1 MQIHLQVLMVK
12 GLKEIAEE
20 ISIEL
25 SKKQIED
32 DANPKKITLMKRF
45 LDVLEQ

>member
-1 MQIHLQVLMVK
+1 MPMHLLVQRYK

-32 DANPKKITLMKRF
+32 EDQPKKILAR
-45 LDVLEQ
+45 